1 MHDVAIPPLE
11 APRTGRRV
19 EHASPWDFGANGGSG
34 RVTRRPMAVLTT
46 AHESATTDAEAAK
59 PVRSAVELRGRFSL
73 AAFHG
78 KIRVESVLL

>member
-34 RVTRRPMAVLTT
+34 RVTRRPMTVMAT
-46 AHESATTDAEAAK
+46 APKSATMQL
-59 PVRSAVELRGRFSL
+59 AVETPALVLRFL
-73 AAFHG
+73 AAAFHG